1 MSLKQC
7 SQCPRMFSPM
17 SSMQSVCGPS
27 CALKKVRA
35 QKKAEIATTRARK
48 QALKTIPQL
57 IKEAQAAFNSYVRA
71 RDEKKPCICCG
82 KPLGE
87 GDVGGSYDC
96 GHWRSTGSASHLR
109 FNEDNAHAQRKHCN
123 RWGAG
128 RAVDYRVGL
137 VARIGLARVE
147 ALESDNRS
155 HKWTR
160 EELITVR
167 EYYKTK
173 LKALQAERAE

>member
-1 MSLKQC
+1 MTLKQC
-7 SQCPRMFSPM
+7 TQCPRLFSPM

-35 QKKAEIATTRARK
+35 TKKAEIATTRARK

-57 IKEAQAAFNSYVRA
+57 IAEADHAFAAYIRERDRQAGH
-71 RDEKKPCICCG
+71 PCISSG
-82 KPLGE
+82 RPLDWSGNQT
-87 GDVGGSYDC
+87 DA
-96 GHWRSTGSASHLR
+96 GHYRSRGAASHLR
-109 FNEDNAHAQRKHCN
+109 YNEHNCHAQSKHDN
-123 RWGAG
+123 RYLAG
-128 RAVDYRVGL
+128 NAVDYRIQLIG
-137 VARIGLARVE
+137 RIGLAAVE
-147 ALESDNRS
+147 ALEADNRV

-173 LKALQAERAE
+173 LKALQAERTD